1 MNKLIAITSQNR
13 KTVTGHAGRCRK
25 FWLYPLEGAV
35 LGERCLV
42 ELTMEETFHGTHGGL
57 PPGLEGITTF
67 ISQGM
72 GQGILSRLQRLEV
85 EAWMTQESDIDA
97 ALQSYLRGDASCE
110 PEAHEHEH
118 GDEHDHGH
126 DHEHND

>member
-1 MNKLIAITSQNR
+1 MNKLIAVTSQNR

-25 FWLYPLEGAV
+25 FWLYPLEDAV
-35 LGERCLV
+35 LGERRLV

-57 PPGLEGITTF
+57 PPRLEGITTF

-85 EAWMTQESDIDA
+85 EAWMTKESDIDA

-110 PEAHEHEH
+110 SEAHEHEH
-118 GDEHDHGH
+118 EHEAD
-126 DHEHND
+126 